1 MRDGRLI
8 MTAEKRQPGFYQLAG
23 RRMNLDGG
31 DYHPL
36 FAQRG
41 TVGFNQFTDVVELSD
56 KNLAAIFS
64 ERGAAHGAGALALIN
79 RSLGIDQRGDDPAAF
94 VQDPAAIDY
103 PSPDFYQHSIRLLD
117 PAATGKLAGTQ
128 GAYRSPSALPNG
140 DILVSYA
147 SNVVSLDNFSG
158 NFDVVTV
165 DPSTGARTPL
175 VAGALDELWPA
186 AIYPRSS
193 IGIFQSRLDE
203 ANGATQVNGDPRY
216 ADVTFLDVNLLGSL
230 VFQNTRSGRDLT
242 GPPALRAVWESLPPQ
257 NGTSFAQL
265 DPAFVTSDDFGQVYS
280 RRRLLGVPD
289 IYEDGSATMRIR
301 GGAPIQLELTTKLS
315 GDVEPVAHLQ
325 REEMQFYP
333 GEVVRQGFRREL
345 FDGMCGGCHG
355 SISGQE
361 NDIAVNPDILTQAS
375 DVIALR
381 KKPTDL
387 SQSSGE
393 DTGP

>member
-1 MRDGRLI
+1 
-8 MTAEKRQPGFYQLAG
+8 
-23 RRMNLDGG
+23 
-31 DYHPL
+31 
-36 FAQRG
+36 
-41 TVGFNQFTDVVELSD
+41 
-56 KNLAAIFS
+56 
-64 ERGAAHGAGALALIN
+64 
-79 RSLGIDQRGDDPAAF
+79 
-94 VQDPAAIDY
+94 
-103 PSPDFYQHSIRLLD
+103 
-117 PAATGKLAGTQ
+117 
-128 GAYRSPSALPNG
+128 
-140 DILVSYA
+140 
-147 SNVVSLDNFSG
+147 
-158 NFDVVTV
+158 
-165 DPSTGARTPL
+165 
-175 VAGALDELWPA
+175 
-186 AIYPRSS
+186 
-193 IGIFQSRLDE
+193 
-203 ANGATQVNGDPRY
+203 
-216 ADVTFLDVNLLGSL
+216 
-230 VFQNTRSGRDLT
+230 
-242 GPPALRAVWESLPPQ
+242 VWESLPPQ